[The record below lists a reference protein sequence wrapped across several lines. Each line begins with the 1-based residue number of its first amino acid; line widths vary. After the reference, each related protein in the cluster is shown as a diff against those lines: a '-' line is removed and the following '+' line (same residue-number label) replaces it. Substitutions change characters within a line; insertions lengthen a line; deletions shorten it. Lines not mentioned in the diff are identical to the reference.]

1 MTVADVARETGY
13 SKIFIREWIAQDPAH
28 PFGICVRYPGS
39 SKRTFKIR
47 ENAYKKWRAKNMT
60 DTLWTVWPDDPEIRP
75 MTFDNK
81 KAAQDYADGLCCGY
95 WIEEV

>member
-39 SKRTFKIR
+39 SRRTFKIR
-47 ENAYKKWRAKNMT
+47 EDAYRKWRSK
-60 DTLWTVWPDDPEIRP
+60 V
-75 MTFDNK
+75 
-81 KAAQDYADGLCCGY
+81 
-95 WIEEV
+95 